1 VETPGMGPSPDRP
14 AAPSAP
20 DVFEIKLP
28 LFEGPLDLLLHLL
41 EKEELDITAVSLVQ
55 VTDQYLSHLHSLE
68 TINMDALADFIAVGA
83 KLLLLKSRA
92 LLPREL
98 GVAAEDEEE
107 DVGEELARLLIEYQ
121 RFKEAASGLRERE
134 DRGLRSYPR
143 LVPPPEVPLSLGLDR
158 VTLRKLTR
166 IFRDALGRFPPEE
179 EGNTIHRQEVS
190 IQEKVEEILAAL
202 ARRGH
207 LSFRRLVSA
216 CRSRLEV
223 VVAFLAVLELVKAQ
237 RVVAEQERLFGDIRL
252 VPLEVAQGT
261 TV

>member
-1 VETPGMGPSPDRP
+1 MGPSPDRP

-20 DVFEIKLP
+20 DVFEIRLP

-55 VTDQYLSHLHSLE
+55 VTDQYLSHLHSVE
-68 TINMDALADFIAVGA
+68 AINMDALADFIAVGA

-92 LLPREL
+92 LLPREP
-98 GVAAEDEEE
+98 GAAEEDEE

-134 DRGLRSYPR
+134 DQGLRSYPR

-158 VTLRKLTR
+158 VTLRKLTH
-166 IFRDALGRFPPEE
+166 IFRDALARLPAEE
-179 EGNTIHRQEVS
+179 EGSTIHRQEVS
-190 IQEKVEEILAAL
+190 IQEKVEEILAGL
-202 ARRGH
+202 AQRGH

-223 VVAFLAVLELVKAQ
+223 VVSFLAVLELIKAQ
-237 RVVAEQERLFGDIRL
+237 RIVAEQERLFGDIRL
-252 VPLEVAQGT
+252 VPLEVAEGT
-261 TV
+261 TA